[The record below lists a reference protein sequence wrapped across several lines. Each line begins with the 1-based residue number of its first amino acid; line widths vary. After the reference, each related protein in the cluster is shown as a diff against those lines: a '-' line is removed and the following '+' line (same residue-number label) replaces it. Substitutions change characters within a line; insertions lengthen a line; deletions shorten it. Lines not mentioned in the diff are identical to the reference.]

1 MPGLGRQS
9 KLNSQLDGSDGFV
22 AEMSSKI
29 LRHWGHRGALVDD
42 VFLSLS
48 RYLDILILVAP
59 GSTCV
64 IHMALGTPS
73 LIPFLTWTKLGK
85 RRCQKKGTVT
95 WTEVPDQ
102 VGSGVLNQRPPWTSQ

>member
-9 KLNSQLDGSDGFV
+9 KLNSQLDGSNGFV

-42 VFLSLS
+42 VSLSLS

-64 IHMALGTPS
+64 IHMALGDAILDPVLDMDEAGEAEMS
-73 LIPFLTWTKLGK
+73 EK
-85 RRCQKKGTVT
+85 RNRDMDRST
-95 WTEVPDQ
+95 
-102 VGSGVLNQRPPWTSQ
+102 

>member
-22 AEMSSKI
+22 AKMSSKI

-64 IHMALGTPS
+64 IRMALGDAILNPVLDIDEAGEAEMS
-73 LIPFLTWTKLGK
+73 EK
-85 RRCQKKGTVT
+85 RNRDMDRST
-95 WTEVPDQ
+95 
-102 VGSGVLNQRPPWTSQ
+102 